1 MEQPLCYL
9 LRLPCFHI
17 PYSSMALDI
26 QIYNSRLKQNT
37 PLCMFNH
44 STKEIWS
51 SFIPKSG

>member
-17 PYSSMALDI
+17 PYSSKALDI

-37 PLCMFNH
+37 LLCMFNH